1 MKILE
6 INSVCGIK
14 STGRI
19 CTDLADVLKDN
30 GHIVAVAYGRE
41 NVPEK
46 YKDSYFVV
54 DGQHSLFD
62 GQKVRL
68 FDDVIGEY

>member
-6 INSVCGIK
+6 VNSVCGIK

-30 GHIVAVAYGRE
+30 GHIVKVAYGRE
-41 NVPEK
+41 NAPEK
-46 YKDSYFVV
+46 YKDI
-54 DGQHSLFD
+54 SLYLSGTFS
-62 GQKVRL
+62 L
-68 FDDVIGEY
+68 P